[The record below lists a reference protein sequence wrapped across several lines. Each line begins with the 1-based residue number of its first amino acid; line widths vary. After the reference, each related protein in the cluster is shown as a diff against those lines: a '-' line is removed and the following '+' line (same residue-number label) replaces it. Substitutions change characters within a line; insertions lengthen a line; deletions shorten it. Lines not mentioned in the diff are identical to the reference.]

1 MADMYA
7 GLYLQRYI
15 WCSTP
20 YDVKASGGDFGP
32 HSIQDAEF
40 MFTFSHFA
48 FVNAFSCGSHLMAIS
63 ALRFSCTL
71 MSRFAMLDVWH
82 PPQTLVPE
90 LCSNGASPQ

>member
-20 YDVKASGGDFGP
+20 YDGKTSGGDFGP

-48 FVNAFSCGSHLMAIS
+48 FVICL
-63 ALRFSCTL
+63 
-71 MSRFAMLDVWH
+71 
-82 PPQTLVPE
+82 
-90 LCSNGASPQ
+90 

>member
-20 YDVKASGGDFGP
+20 YDGKASGGDFGP

-48 FVNAFSCGSHLMAIS
+48 FVICL
-63 ALRFSCTL
+63 
-71 MSRFAMLDVWH
+71 
-82 PPQTLVPE
+82 
-90 LCSNGASPQ
+90 